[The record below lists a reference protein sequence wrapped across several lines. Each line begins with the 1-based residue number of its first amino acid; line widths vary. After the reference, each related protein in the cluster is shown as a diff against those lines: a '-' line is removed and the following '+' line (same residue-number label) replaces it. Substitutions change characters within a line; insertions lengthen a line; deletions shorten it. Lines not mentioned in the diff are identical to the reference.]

1 MVSVGLRV
9 MIMVRLR
16 LFSIGVIVM
25 FDLVLNLRL

>member
-16 LFSIGVIVM
+16 LFFIGVIVM